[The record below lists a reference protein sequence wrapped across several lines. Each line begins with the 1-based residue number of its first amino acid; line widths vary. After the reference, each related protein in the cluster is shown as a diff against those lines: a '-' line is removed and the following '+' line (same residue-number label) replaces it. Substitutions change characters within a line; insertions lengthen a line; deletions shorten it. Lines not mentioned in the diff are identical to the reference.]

1 VSEPNDTQPQP
12 SAAAGGKNADFAAT
26 LRAIYELV
34 DPTQLQ
40 PDLLDVLD
48 GFSPLEP
55 EDVIDVFY
63 RVRELIEDAFRAAE
77 LALEEDQ

>member
-1 VSEPNDTQPQP
+1 MNAQEDTQPQP
-12 SAAAGGKNADFAAT
+12 AAASSRKIGDFEAT
-26 LRAIYELV
+26 LRAIYDLV

-40 PDLLDVLD
+40 PDLC
-48 GFSPLEP
+48 GFSLLEP

-77 LALEEDQ
+77 LDLEADQ